1 MSLKVT
7 VVTLLFRQSHPH
19 RFSGH
24 TQCVQCCSES
34 TAGRL
39 SGHHRLWATETLEAM
54 LSFALLTNRRGLK
67 VDVGVT
73 DHLNDSV
80 TTVT

>member
-1 MSLKVT
+1 MASVAQGKVALSS
-7 VVTLLFRQSHPH
+7 VCNALVRA
-19 RFSGH
+19 
-24 TQCVQCCSES
+24 
-34 TAGRL
+34 AGRL
-39 SGHHRLWATETLEAM
+39 SGQHRLWATENLEAM